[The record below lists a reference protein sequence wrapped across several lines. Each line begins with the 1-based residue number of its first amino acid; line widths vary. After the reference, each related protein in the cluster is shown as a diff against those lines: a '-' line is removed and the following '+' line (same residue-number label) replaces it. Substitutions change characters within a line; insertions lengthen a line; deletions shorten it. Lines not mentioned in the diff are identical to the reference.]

1 MAGMIRQRWAKN
13 DVVVED
19 DYDSVDVKL
28 ADPYK
33 TDQDLYNKIK
43 GMGGFEKMLERNDEW
58 EINDTL
64 YTREELERGLSAKE
78 IYFKKQAKL
87 LADVPEEFH
96 GVFSKHAW
104 DEGHAYGYDEV
115 LNHLE
120 ELVDIFRNPIKEY
133 AARLKREH

>member
-1 MAGMIRQRWAKN
+1 MAGTIRQRWAKN

-64 YTREELERGLSAKE
+64 YTREELERGLSAEE
-78 IYFKKQAKL
+78 IYLKKQAKL

-96 GVFSKHAW
+96 AVFSKHAW
-104 DEGHAYGYDEV
+104 DKGHAYGLDEV

-120 ELVDIFRNPIKEY
+120 EIIDTFLPSIEEY
-133 AARLKREH
+133 GRKLQR

>member
-19 DYDSVDVKL
+19 DYDSIDVKL

-58 EINDTL
+58 EINNTL
-64 YTREELERGLSAKE
+64 YTREELEKGLSAEE
-78 IYFKKQAKL
+78 IYLKKQAKL
-87 LADVPEEFH
+87 LEDVPEEFH

-120 ELVDIFRNPIKEY
+120 ELIDTFLPSIQEY
-133 AARLKREH
+133 GRKFQQ